1 MRPWKELPPLVAE
14 KLLSVSTTRCLRSS
28 SPFFA
33 LCSDLSNTKQ
43 HDTQS
48 DSESEDDESGKNTSR
63 KDSDDGDSDAYAGT
77 TVISSQTIQAE
88 KEKQFVP
95 PYMQKKP
102 AGEV

>member
-1 MRPWKELPPLVAE
+1 LECHADRIDA
-14 KLLSVSTTRCLRSS
+14 
-28 SPFFA
+28 
-33 LCSDLSNTKQ
+33 
-43 HDTQS
+43 QS
-48 DSESEDDESGKNTSR
+48 DSESEDDESGKNTVR
-63 KDSDDGDSDAYAGT
+63 KDSDDGDDYAGT